1 MVLQSRTRGKNVRT
15 NLRPISL
22 ESAIEEVERL
32 VDQEDWEQLMHSDQ
46 LRLAQE
52 AREALVGFQEGEMR
66 FPPTFKVARQK
77 GTTYIK
83 RRVPS
88 YCDRILWKSM
98 PTRRKHIRQ
107 VSLRAVP
114 SVSTSDHK
122 PILACFEIQQSKKL
136 ALTPLTPSSGFPSWP
151 SSGFSSGH
159 LRGVCVCIKKKCV
172 CAK

>member
-1 MVLQSRTRGKNVRT
+1 MDAGHVLTGFH
-15 NLRPISL
+15 
-22 ESAIEEVERL
+22 SAPLNFE
-32 VDQEDWEQLMHSDQ
+32 
-46 LRLAQE
+46 
-52 AREALVGFQEGEMR
+52 
-66 FPPTFKVARQK
+66 PTFKVARTKGYEYNQK
-77 GTTYIK
+77 RT
-83 RRVPS
+83 PS

-136 ALTPLTPSSGFPSWP
+136 ALTPLTPSSGFSSWP

>member
-1 MVLQSRTRGKNVRT
+1 MATLAAVTWTAAASKAVVRELVTAT
-15 NLRPISL
+15 NW
-22 ESAIEEVERL
+22 ERL
-32 VDQEDWEQLMHSDQ
+32 LAMDQ
-46 LRLAQE
+46 LKESQSKGE
-52 AREALVGFQEGEMR
+52 AFAGFAEGQIAWA
-66 FPPTFKVARQK
+66 PTFKVRREA
-77 GTTYIK
+77 GTTYK
-83 RRVPS
+83 DQRVPS

-136 ALTPLTPSSGFPSWP
+136 ALTPLTPSSGFSSWP